1 MALINC
7 PECSRQVSPLAKTC
21 PQCGFPIAEHA
32 GSVIPSTPTTP
43 LLEVR
48 PSWWNYF
55 WHLVFAWLL
64 LPWLIACLRRRSSIL
79 RVYPDRLSWERGIFT
94 KEVRELFIKD
104 IRSIDVN
111 QSFWER
117 LVGIGD
123 LTIST
128 AATVDAAD
136 IVSGIPHPTQV
147 KDLIIAQR
155 QRGEANRTQ
164 N

>member
-7 PECSRQVSPLAKTC
+7 PECSHQVSTLAKTC
-21 PQCGFPIAEHA
+21 PQCGFPLAEHVTA
-32 GSVIPSTPTTP
+32 NQVTSITP

-55 WHLVFAWLL
+55 WYLFFAWLL
-64 LPWLIACLRRRSSIL
+64 IPWLIAWLQRRSSIL
-79 RVYPDRLSWERGIFT
+79 RVYVDRISWEQGILT
-94 KEVRELFIKD
+94 KATQEFFIKD
-104 IRSIDVN
+104 IRSLEVN
-111 QSFWER
+111 QSFWGR
-117 LVGIGD
+117 IIGVGD

-136 IVSGIPHPTQV
+136 AVEGIPHPTQV

-155 QRGEANRTQ
+155 QRN
-164 N
+164 